1 MSDNTIVGKLARNS
15 DVALAAGVVGV
26 LMVLIIPVPKPLMDV
41 LLTANITVSLLLLM
55 VALSTARP
63 LDFST
68 FPSLLLF
75 TTLFRLSL
83 NVATTRLILLHGDAG
98 EVIRAFGH
106 FVVGGNVLVGLVV
119 FLILVVIQ
127 FVVIT
132 KGSGRVSEVAARF
145 TLDAMPGKQMAI
157 DADLN
162 SGLINEGQARE
173 RRDRIGR
180 EAEFYGAMDGA
191 SKFVR
196 GDAVAGLIIT
206 AINLVG
212 GIIMGKLHGME
223 IGQAAQTYSILTVGD
238 GLVSQIPSL
247 IIATTAGI
255 IVTKASTERD
265 LAREMAGQV
274 LLNPRSLLIASG
286 ILVFMGLIP
295 GLPHVSFFVL
305 AAILGGVYW
314 LCRKAAQQRVAEPA
328 EVDAKER
335 PAAQDTERELAQ
347 LLQVDRMSIEVG
359 YQLIP
364 LMDPMQSDE
373 MLRKISALRKQM
385 ASKLGILVPPVRI
398 HDNLQLEP
406 SEYLIKLR
414 GSEIARGR
422 LLADHLL
429 AIDSGLVSEKVEGE
443 ETKEPAFG
451 LTATWITPAQKD
463 SAEASG
469 YTVADPRSVLI
480 THLSEVIRRSAPEIL
495 TREDVRTLVDNLKE
509 EAPTVVEELIPNIMT
524 LGGVQKVLQ
533 NLLGEGIPINDLAG
547 ILEAIADNSSATKDA
562 TLLTELVR
570 KSIARTI
577 CTNIEAKG
585 NVGAIT
591 LDPRV
596 EQMITEAIQQSDT
609 TQTMLLEPGRT
620 EFLVQRV
627 ADAVRETVGAGF
639 EAVLLTSGPIRRYV
653 RMLLQHAIPD
663 LPILAYDELMPEM
676 RLEGRTTVALE
687 DAS

>member
-1 MSDNTIVGKLARNS
+1 LDDNTTIGKLTRNS
-15 DVALAAGVVGV
+15 DVALAVGVVGV

-63 LDFST
+63 LEFST

-106 FVVGGNVLVGLVV
+106 FVVGGNVVVGMVV

-162 SGLINEGQARE
+162 SGLINEDQARS
-173 RRDRIGR
+173 RRDRIAR

-206 AINLVG
+206 AINLIG
-212 GIIMGKLHGME
+212 GIVLGKLRGMGL
-223 IGQAAQTYSILTVGD
+223 GQAVQTYSILTVGD

-247 IIATTAGI
+247 IIATTAGV

-265 LAREMAGQV
+265 LAREMAGQL

-305 AAILGGVYW
+305 ATILGGLYW
-314 LCRKAAQQRVAEPA
+314 VCRKAAKQVAAPA
-328 EVDAKER
+328 EAAATET
-335 PAAQDTERELAQ
+335 PAAPDMERELTQ

-373 MLRKISALRKQM
+373 MLRKIAALRKQM
-385 ASKLGILVPPVRI
+385 ASKLGIIVPPVRI

-414 GSEIARGR
+414 GNEIARGR

-429 AIDSGLVSEKVEGE
+429 AIDSGLVSEKTEGE

-451 LTATWITPAQKD
+451 LEATWITPAQKD
-463 SAEASG
+463 SAEAAG

-480 THLSEVIRRSAPEIL
+480 THLSEVIRKNAPEIL

-509 EAPTVVEELIPNIMT
+509 EAPTVVEELIPGMMT
-524 LGGVQKVLQ
+524 LGGVQKILQ
-533 NLLGEGIPINDLAG
+533 NLLREGIPINDLGG
-547 ILEAIADNSSATKDA
+547 ILEAIADNASATKDTA
-562 TLLTELVR
+562 LLTELVR

-577 CTNIEAKG
+577 CTSIEAKG
-585 NVGAIT
+585 SVGAIT

-596 EQMITEAIQQSDT
+596 EQMITEAVQQSDA
-609 TQTMLLEPGRT
+609 TQAMLLEPGRT
-620 EFLVQRV
+620 ELLVQRV
-627 ADAVRETVGAGF
+627 ADAVRETVSAGF

-676 RLEGRTTVALE
+676 RLEGRATVALE